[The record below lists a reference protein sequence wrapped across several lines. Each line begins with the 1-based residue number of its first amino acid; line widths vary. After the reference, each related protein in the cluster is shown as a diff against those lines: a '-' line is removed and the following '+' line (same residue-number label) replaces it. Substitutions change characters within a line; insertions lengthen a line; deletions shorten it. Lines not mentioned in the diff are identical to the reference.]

1 MLNLY
6 IFFYFLYIFVF
17 SIALLLKLL
26 CGLYRFD
33 SSVNSGRVV
42 IEQAFGALKN
52 RWRILKGFNMSVD
65 KAALVT
71 LACCVLHNYCEIHR
85 QRVPIPAY
93 VILQR
98 DPYVGFHVGRMQL
111 PREGLAA
118 KLAREAMRDI
128 CLHHGWNVIHDEF
141 LRFRV

>member
-6 IFFYFLYIFVF
+6 IFSFFIYNIYIFVF
-17 SIALLLKLL
+17 LIASLLKLF

-33 SSVNSGRVV
+33 SSVNSGKVV

-52 RWRILKGFNMSVD
+52 RSRIIKVFNMSVD

-71 LACCVLHNYCEIHR
+71 LACCVLHNYCEINR
-85 QRVPIPAY
+85 QRVPISAD
-93 VILQR
+93 VRLQR
-98 DPYVGFHVGRMQL
+98 DPYVRFHIGRMQL

-118 KLAREAMRDI
+118 KLAGEAMRDI
-128 CLHHGWNVIHDEF
+128 LFASWLECNP
-141 LRFRV
+141 R